1 MVWQVEHSTPCLR
14 EYDGTAQELSVN
26 SARNVVVK
34 TAKTTS
40 FRAANAAHNSRF
52 SIIFFPFV

>member
-26 SARNVVVK
+26 SARNVVAK
-34 TAKTTS
+34 TPKTTS
-40 FRAANAAHNSRF
+40 FRAANAAVNSRF
-52 SIIFFPFV
+52 INIFFPFI